1 MNDPEDKGEGEVVD
15 DEDDEDDEEL
25 QEWKGPGK
33 EELLVK

>member
-1 MNDPEDKGEGEVVD
+1 MNDPEDKGEGEVED

-25 QEWKGPGK
+25 QEWKGFGK